1 MTQEIVRDRGEGVE
15 PVYGALATQIARI
28 MRGLCDYEIAGRP
41 AFYHCHEN
49 NMDAPCDMLARLGV
63 MKDETVAHS
72 FAPDWS
78 PFSEAMLA
86 RHPGEPSSSDLV
98 LGLAFLAESFPDD
111 ARRRNAACCVATDLE
126 DRSKAAAS
134 RYRNWALQ
142 GACNLLIRL
151 EAGSWR
157 QDGRFLPK
165 GDFDIESY
173 WQSRLI
179 CARRLGDE
187 KLLYPDASGREGIS
201 ASGATPGS

>member
-1 MTQEIVRDRGEGVE
+1 MQEIVWDPGHGAESI
-15 PVYGALATQIARI
+15 YGALATQIARI

-41 AFYHCHEN
+41 SFHHCSEN

-98 LGLAFLAESFPDD
+98 LGLAFLTESFPDD
-111 ARRRNAACCVATDLE
+111 ARRRNAACCIATDLE
-126 DRSKAAAS
+126 GGSKAAAS
-134 RYRNWALQ
+134 RYRIWALQ
-142 GACNLLIRL
+142 GACNLLMRL
-151 EAGSWR
+151 EAGSWN

-173 WQSRLI
+173 WRSRLI

-187 KLLYPDASGREGIS
+187 KLLYPDTPGSEGNS
-201 ASGATPGS
+201 ASGAMPTF